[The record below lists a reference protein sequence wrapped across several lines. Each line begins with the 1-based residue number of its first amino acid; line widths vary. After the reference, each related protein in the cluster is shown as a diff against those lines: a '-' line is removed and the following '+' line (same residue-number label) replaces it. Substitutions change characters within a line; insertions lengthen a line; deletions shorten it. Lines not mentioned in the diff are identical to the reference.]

1 MTIPIVLVVFTR
13 RRRDLPFPWM
23 FWMFGAFI
31 IGCGTTHLMEVIT
44 SYTPVYRLSGLV
56 KLLTAGISLATA
68 LALVPLV
75 PKALSLR
82 SHTELEKEIQER
94 KRTEESFRALLEA
107 APDAMVIVD
116 QTGRITLVN
125 QQTEAMFGYSRR
137 ELLGQPVEVLMPER
151 FQARHTQHRDG
162 YLAKPAVRPMGAG
175 LQLFGK
181 RKDGQEF
188 PVEIS
193 LSPLAAGDS
202 TKVISAIRDI
212 SQRRR
217 AEGLLRQTQE
227 RLNLLVEA
235 VKDYAIFMLDPEG
248 NVLSWNAGAEH
259 IKGYRAAEIIGRHF
273 SCFFLPEEIQ
283 QGKPQTVLHIAA
295 AAGRFEEE
303 GWRLRKDGSRFW
315 ANVILSPV
323 RDQTGQLLGFAKVT
337 RDLTEGRQAEEIMRQ
352 SNRDLQDFAT
362 VASHDLQE
370 PLRKIQTF
378 GDLLA
383 SKAGPLLGPDGRD
396 CLERMQNAATRMR
409 HLIDGLL
416 EYSRLATKPAQFVPL
431 DLGRVAREVVS
442 DLEGRLHAGGGRVEV
457 GALPTLEAEPT
468 QMRQLLQN
476 LIGNALKFHRPE
488 VPPVVKIEGRL
499 APAEHMAAPD
509 ARLPSAAA
517 FYQITVQDNG
527 IGIDENS
534 LERIFGLFHRLHG
547 RFEYEGTGIGLAIC
561 RKIVERHGGIIRA
574 ESKPGQGATF
584 TVFLPANQAKG
595 ERSHESQPGT
605 DHHPDG
611 R

>member
-1 MTIPIVLVVFTR
+1 
-13 RRRDLPFPWM
+13 
-23 FWMFGAFI
+23 
-31 IGCGTTHLMEVIT
+31 
-44 SYTPVYRLSGLV
+44 
-56 KLLTAGISLATA
+56 
-68 LALVPLV
+68 
-75 PKALSLR
+75 
-82 SHTELEKEIQER
+82 
-94 KRTEESFRALLEA
+94 
-107 APDAMVIVD
+107 
-116 QTGRITLVN
+116 
-125 QQTEAMFGYSRR
+125 MFGYSRR

-193 LSPLAAGDS
+193 LSPLAAGYS
-202 TKVISAIRDI
+202 SKVIRTIRDI

-217 AEGLLRQTQE
+217 AERLLRQTQE

-370 PLRKIQTF
+370 PLRKIQSV
-378 GDLLA
+378 GDVLA
-383 SKAGPLLGPDGRD
+383 SKGGPLLGPDGRD

-488 VPPVVKIEGRL
+488 APPVVKIEGRL
-499 APAEHMAAPD
+499 PPAEPMTAPD
-509 ARLPSAAA
+509 PRLPSAAA

-534 LERIFGLFHRLHG
+534 LKRIFGLFHRLHD

-574 ESKPGQGATF
+574 ESKPGQAATF

-595 ERSHESQPGT
+595 
-605 DHHPDG
+605 G
-611 R
+611 RAH